1 MWESS
6 TGGYGLIYIQKASE
20 GVYYVLS
27 MPKLGSKT
35 GTWKVIQQW
44 KTLAQAKAGG
54 EEFAQRVHAS
64 KGKSLGTI
72 MSNPRNTTVTKKKRR
87 SAAQI
92 RATKKMIAAAR
103 ARRGTKK
110 KARRRNPT
118 IRGNYLT
125 ARADPRTVRK
135 RTPVHTTRRMNPIN
149 NYGIK
154 AGSKWFDGA
163 GWTPTKRNACKWGN
177 LTTCKRIAQKV
188 SDNSGKVISIHSM

>member
-92 RATKKMIAAAR
+92 LGLHSKLPSPTPDLSHVAT
-103 ARRGTKK
+103 GT
-110 KARRRNPT
+110 
-118 IRGNYLT
+118 IY
-125 ARADPRTVRK
+125 
-135 RTPVHTTRRMNPIN
+135 TT
-149 NYGIK
+149 
-154 AGSKWFDGA
+154 
-163 GWTPTKRNACKWGN
+163 
-177 LTTCKRIAQKV
+177 
-188 SDNSGKVISIHSM
+188 